1 MSNTVKDFRNDL
13 FNLKEELQDKQVM
26 VRAENGLLFPAKIKF
41 KFKEKTL
48 YTELTNENVECVI
61 ITYD

>member
-41 KFKEKTL
+41 KLKEKAHN
-48 YTELTNENVECVI
+48 TELTNGNVEYII